1 MAKATANT
9 GEAAAKPVE
18 TKKVVESKY
27 SVAEFAKAAGN
38 NIELFGAGVT
48 PDIVTAAFFV
58 AGKQEA
64 TKSEAKEI
72 VKSFLEGGK
81 KRNGNV

>member
-1 MAKATANT
+1 MSKATVNT
-9 GEAAAKPVE
+9 GGKPATPPVEKKEAA
-18 TKKVVESKY
+18 ESKY
-27 SVAEFAKAAGN
+27 SSAEFSKAASKN
-38 NIELFGAGVT
+38 AALFGEGVT
-48 PDIVTAAFFV
+48 PDIVTAAFFI

-81 KRNGNV
+81 K